1 MRRRGGVMDRSV
13 CEKLE
18 LNKILAAAAGGAVL
32 EATKRALR
40 EELPVGGYGEAE
52 HLLALT
58 AEAESA
64 LYVYGCGRVEPFP
77 ETGDSLERAAK
88 GASLTCGELLAAA
101 ALLRSARTAYT
112 AVQALGENAPLLAD
126 IVRGLR
132 FDAALEK
139 EIGSCILS
147 DDEVADTASAELYR
161 IRAGIR
167 ALNERIRSR
176 LSEALSGN
184 EAKYLREGIVTL
196 RDNRY
201 VLPVRAEYK
210 SKVRGFVHD
219 RSASGATFFIEPEY
233 ILEMNNELRE
243 LAAEERE
250 EVERILL
257 QLSRRVG
264 ALAAELREDI
274 ARLVRLDTAFAKAE
288 YGYRNGCVRPQLSQN
303 GVIDIRKGRHPLL
316 DRQTAVPVSLS
327 LGKNC
332 RFLLV
337 SGPNTGGKTVTLK
350 MCGLFCL
357 MAACGL
363 FVPAAEGTVLSVFS
377 QVFCDIGDAQSIE
390 ENLSTF
396 SSHIKNVISITD
408 RADEGSLVLIDEL
421 GGGTDPEEGQAIAG
435 AVLKFLLAK
444 GCRGIVTTH
453 YTALKEFAY
462 AESGI
467 ENASMEFDRNTLRPL
482 YRLRAGVPGSSN
494 AIAISRRLGLAE
506 PILQAALANLS
517 EGGRKFENVLRAAEN
532 SRIEADE
539 AKAQAEKLRREW
551 EEKCA
556 AAEAERAALAKERE
570 KLARTARAETRRAV
584 NERAARAEELL
595 EEIEKLARSQEPTQA
610 DLIRA
615 RTLKNRLADTAYAL
629 EAEEE
634 APAVRAPVDPAKV
647 RAGDAVF
654 VPAMGSEGE
663 VLSVNARKGEA
674 QVRCGGVHMNVK
686 LSALLTAR
694 KPQPKRAGG
703 AEKGGVQVVRRVSP
717 AAEAKTELNVIGQT
731 VADAV
736 QEVDAFLDRAAL
748 AGLEEVR
755 IIHGMG
761 TGRLREGIRSHLRG
775 HVHVASFR
783 GGAYGEG
790 EGGVTVVTVK

>member
-1 MRRRGGVMDRSV
+1 MDAGI

-18 LNKILAAAAGGAVL
+18 LNKILAAVAGGAVL
-32 EATKRALR
+32 AETKRALLA
-40 EELPVGGYGEAE
+40 ELPQTEHAAAE
-52 HLLALT
+52 RLLART
-58 AEAESA
+58 AEAEAA
-64 LYVYGCGRVEPFP
+64 LYKFGVGRVEPFP
-77 ETGDSLERAAK
+77 EQGDALDRAAK
-88 GASLTCGELLAAA
+88 GAALTCGELLAAA
-101 ALLRSARTAYT
+101 ALLRSARTAYR
-112 AVQALGENAPLLAD
+112 AVTALGEGFPLLAD

-132 FDAALEK
+132 FDQSLEE
-139 EIGSCILS
+139 EIGRCILS
-147 DDEVADTASAELYR
+147 EEEVSDAASAELYR
-161 IRAGIR
+161 IRTSIR
-167 ALNERIRSR
+167 ALNERIRAR
-176 LSEALSGN
+176 LAEALAGE
-184 EAKYLREGIVTL
+184 EAKYLREGIVTV

-210 SKVRGFVHD
+210 AKVRGFVHD

-250 EVERILL
+250 EVERILA

-264 ALAAELREDI
+264 ALRAELAEDVS
-274 ARLVRLDTAFAKAE
+274 RLVQLDAAYAKAE
-288 YGYRNGCVRPQLSQN
+288 YGYRNGCVRPRLAEGGAISI
-303 GVIDIRKGRHPLL
+303 VKGRHPLL
-316 DRQTAVPVSLS
+316 DRRTAVPVSLS
-327 LGKNC
+327 LGGKV

-363 FVPAAEGTVLSVFS
+363 FVPAAEGTELSVFS

-390 ENLSTF
+390 ESLSTF
-396 SSHIKNVISITD
+396 SSHIKNVISITE
-408 RADEGSLVLIDEL
+408 RADADSLVLIDEL
-421 GGGTDPEEGQAIAG
+421 GGGTDPEEGQALAK
-435 AVLKFLLAK
+435 AVLGYLLRR

-462 AESGI
+462 AEEGI
-467 ENASMEFDRNTLRPL
+467 ENASMEFDMNTLQPL
-482 YRLRAGVPGSSN
+482 YRLKAGVPGSSN

-506 PILQAALANLS
+506 EILEDALANLS
-517 EGGRKFENVLRAAEN
+517 EGGRRFENVLRAAEK

-539 AKAQAEKLRREW
+539 AKT
-551 EEKCA
+551 
-556 AAEAERAALAKERE
+556 EAERLRAEWQSRLAETETERERLAKERE

-595 EEIEKLARSQEPTQA
+595 GELEKLAKLQEPTQA

-615 RTLKNRLADTAYAL
+615 RTLRNRLEDTAYAL

-634 APAVRAPVDPAKV
+634 CPAQRVPVDPAALRV
-647 RAGDAVF
+647 GDSVY
-654 VPAMGSEGE
+654 VPALGSEGK
-663 VLSVNARKGEA
+663 VLSVNARRAEA
-674 QVRCGGVHMNVK
+674 EVQCGGVRTNVK
-686 LSALLTAR
+686 VSALLSAQNGAG
-694 KPQPKRAGG
+694 KPSRGGKKAGG
-703 AEKGGVQVVRRVSP
+703 EERVQVLRQVAP
-717 AAEAKTELNVIGQT
+717 ATEAKTELNVIGCT
-731 VADAV
+731 VLDAV

-761 TGRLREGIRSHLRG
+761 TGRLREGIRRHLRG
-775 HVHVASFR
+775 HAHVASFR

-790 EGGVTVVTVK
+790 EGGVTVVTLK